1 MPAYT
6 FVLCKLVTFLV
17 YLLHKYLKR
26 SNNAFPIISFQAS
39 LLLKHTVLFLV
50 RVLSSPFKNVVHSVR
65 TRKEREPDGG
75 NRVKE
80 KKMRDNIKAISSKT
94 LSLNIG
100 RLLKRG
106 KHDIKRI
113 PDLVEF
119 DGLC

>member
-1 MPAYT
+1 MLY
-6 FVLCKLVTFLV
+6 
-17 YLLHKYLKR
+17 
-26 SNNAFPIISFQAS
+26 
-39 LLLKHTVLFLV
+39 FLV
-50 RVLSSPFKNVVHSVR
+50 RVLSSPFKTEHSVR

-80 KKMRDNIKAISSKT
+80 EKMRDNIKAISSET

-113 PDLVEF
+113 PDFVEF
-119 DGLC
+119 DGLL